1 MGDGYYFRIR
11 CQLIEGLNEANDFIH
26 FLVPGI
32 LCVNKP
38 TCFVLVLKM
47 LLSQFSIRPLKNLKT
62 FTDTESGKGQQ
73 TIVINYRR
81 KIKAIHQVLR
91 RVFPKTQVRSKVSTV
106 RVLKTGIPVI
116 YDCI

>member
-73 TIVINYRR
+73 TIVINYRCN
-81 KIKAIHQVLR
+81 IKAIHHALR
-91 RVFPKTQVRSKVSTV
+91 RMFPKTQARNKRAAI
-106 RVLKTGIPVI
+106 RVLRNWDPG
-116 YDCI
+116 DLR